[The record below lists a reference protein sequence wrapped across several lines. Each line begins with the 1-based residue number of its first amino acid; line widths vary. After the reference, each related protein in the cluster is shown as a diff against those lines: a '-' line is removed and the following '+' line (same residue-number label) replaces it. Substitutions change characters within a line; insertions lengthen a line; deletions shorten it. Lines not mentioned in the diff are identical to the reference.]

1 MNIPSGI
8 KTVISLAMLV
18 AVVVFIYFFTTHQD
32 EKMPSSPTDSLS
44 TVDSISLPSA
54 STAGAKPQ
62 ANAKDNSVP
71 VVAEYIHAQAANPST
86 VEFLEWSALSAEG
99 AYWKVRCKYVSTTSF
114 HAEVTTNAWFYIQ
127 HQRVVYTKVI
137 SKI

>member
-1 MNIPSGI
+1 MKIPSSA
-8 KTVISLAMLV
+8 KTIISLAMLV
-18 AVVVFIYFFTTHQD
+18 AVVVVIYLFSTHQ
-32 EKMPSSPTDSLS
+32 EERMPTPTDSLS
-44 TVDSISLPSA
+44 TVDSISHHNN

-62 ANAKDNSVP
+62 TNAHDNSVP
-71 VVAEYIHAQAANPST
+71 VVAEYIRAQAANPST